1 MPRLSVILV
10 VHGEQAHLERVTS
23 AALAGDDLEL
33 VVVDDASA
41 DHGPELLDALAA
53 GDERVRVHHLSER
66 AGLGAA
72 RNLAL
77 ELARGEYVWFVN
89 TSDLPAPAGVLERL
103 AETAPDV
110 LLLGDRIED
119 AVGRSRR
126 GPHAALVRRLTGTT
140 TLDDEPGLADA
151 APRAWDKVLRREGL
165 GRFAAGRHGE
175 LTVTWP
181 ALLRARRVAAAP
193 GTSYVRRE
201 LENAT
206 RVPGSPFEP
215 YEALLE
221 GADERMRR
229 VVAPAM
235 ARHLLSLLERVPEP
249 ERREFFRHASE
260 LYRRHRTG
268 DEPAAPRHALL
279 ERDAYAAYR
288 LLEQGVAAR
297 RRAPSLA
304 PVRKARSRL
313 REASLERHY
322 RSRLRAPLDPEL
334 AVYGAYWFRGY
345 ACNPRAIYE
354 RAAELVPQVRGV
366 WVVKP
371 GATVPD
377 GVEHVVA
384 NTPEYFDVIARAGY
398 LVNNVNFPNHLVK
411 RDGSVHVMTHH
422 GTPLKRMGLDLR
434 QAHHAGRKLDFA
446 ALLERSRRWDFSVS
460 SNRHSTL
467 VWERVYPVPFETLE
481 VGYPRND
488 ALATATDDDTQRLR
502 TELGIAPGQTAVLY
516 APTHREYR
524 SGYEPTL
531 DVGRL
536 AAALGDDHVILARQ
550 HYFYDADPLVR
561 DLHRAGRLLDV
572 ASHPSVEE
580 LCIASDVLLTD
591 YSSIMFDYAVLD
603 RPIVIHAPDW
613 DVYRELRGTYFDLL
627 AEPPGAVARTDDE
640 LVDLFASGAAYD
652 DDAGQARAAFRA
664 RFASLDD
671 GRAAERV
678 VRRVWLGEREA
689 APPAPVP
696 STTR

>member
-10 VHGEQAHLERVTS
+10 VHGEQAHLDEVTS

-33 VVVDDASA
+33 VVVDDASP

-53 GDERVRVHHLSER
+53 GDERVRVHHLTER
-66 AGLGAA
+66 AGLGEA

-77 ELARGEYVWFVN
+77 ELARGHYVWFVN
-89 TSDLPAPAGVLERL
+89 ASDLPAPAGVLERL

-119 AVGRSRR
+119 TVGRSRR
-126 GPHAALVRRLTGTT
+126 GPHAALVRRLTDATT
-140 TLDDEPGLADA
+140 IDDEPGLADA

-181 ALLRARRVAAAP
+181 ALLRSQRIAAVP

-201 LENAT
+201 RENAT
-206 RVPGSPFEP
+206 RVSGSPFEP

-221 GADERMRR
+221 GADERTRR
-229 VVAPAM
+229 LVVPAM
-235 ARHLLSLLERVPEP
+235 ARHLLSLLDRVPER
-249 ERREFFRHASE
+249 ERREFFHRASE
-260 LYRRHRTG
+260 LYTRHRTG
-268 DEPAAPRHALL
+268 DEPVAPRHVLL

-304 PVRKARSRL
+304 PVRTARSRL
-313 REASLERHY
+313 RKASLERHY

-384 NTPEYFDVIARAGY
+384 DTPEYFDVIARAGY

-411 RDGSVHVMTHH
+411 RDGSLHVMTHH

-652 DDAGQARAAFRA
+652 NAAGQARAAFRA

-689 APPAPVP
+689 ARPPVP
-696 STTR
+696 STAR